1 MNTSFEIL
9 LSLLKIIPLF
19 ILISFTSF
27 FFIRILRISDLI
39 EKILLI
45 FLFNWVQVIIIIEIL
60 SLFKKVSFIPL
71 IIFHSSIFIVCLIVS
86 IIKRISYKLSYN
98 KLKQNLIN
106 FCIFRL
112 IRTSIP
118 TTSGHLIR

>member
-1 MNTSFEIL
+1 MNNSFEIL

-60 SLFKKVSFIPL
+60 SLFKKVSFVPL
-71 IIFHSSIFIVCLIVS
+71 IIFHSLIFIICLIVS
-86 IIKRISYKLSYN
+86 IIKKIILGIGKAF
-98 KLKQNLIN
+98 K
-106 FCIFRL
+106 
-112 IRTSIP
+112 
-118 TTSGHLIR
+118 